1 MELRDYQQRAVEQ
14 LRASFRAG
22 HRAPLLVSP
31 TGSGKT
37 VLFSYVATRTQQRG
51 KRVAILVHREE
62 LLEQVSDT
70 LKLFGTPHGIVS
82 AGQHYD
88 ARELTHVASVF
99 TLARRMERV
108 KVPDL
113 VIVDEAH
120 HAIAGST
127 WGKVL
132 RAWREVNAK
141 MQVIGVT
148 ATPLRLSGEGLGDV
162 FDDMVLGPTTG
173 ELIASGALAPYRMFA
188 PAHAVDMSG
197 VHTRGGDFVRAES
210 ALRMDTPKITGD
222 AVAHYARHCNGA
234 PAVAFC
240 VSVEHAEH
248 VAERFRS
255 HGYRA
260 LSIDGGMDKTL
271 RRSIVQDFRR
281 GALSVLTSC
290 ELISEGFDL
299 PGIHAAILLRPTW
312 SLALYLQQ
320 MGRALRTCEGKQA
333 ALILDHVG
341 NSSRHGLPDDPREWS
356 LLGSGDVK
364 KKGETVAKQC
374 PACYAIVPAAAWT
387 CRECGHEFEVQSREI
402 EETAGDLSELDLAR
416 ERREAKKA
424 QAMAGTVE
432 ALTDLGRMRGYK
444 NPEAWAR
451 HVLQAR
457 ERKRAP
463 R

>member
-1 MELRDYQQRAVEQ
+1 MELRDYQQRAVDQ

-70 LKLFGTPHGIVS
+70 LELFGTPHGIVS

-132 RAWREVNAK
+132 REWREVNAK

-162 FDDMVLGPTTG
+162 FDDMVLGPTTA
-173 ELIASGALAPYRMFA
+173 ELIESGALARYRMFA
-188 PAHAVDMSG
+188 PAHTVDMSG
-197 VHTRGGDFVRAES
+197 IHKRAGDFVRGEVVA
-210 ALRMDTPKITGD
+210 AMDKPRITGD
-222 AVAHYARHCNGA
+222 AIEHYRRHCNGA
-234 PAVAFC
+234 PAIVFC
-240 VSVEHAEH
+240 ASVEHAEH
-248 VAERFRS
+248 VAERFRAQ
-255 HGYRA
+255 GYRA

-271 RRSIVQDFRR
+271 RRGIVADFRR
-281 GALSVLTSC
+281 GALNVLTSC
-290 ELISEGFDL
+290 DLVSEGFDL
-299 PGIHAAILLRPTW
+299 AGIHAAILLRPTW

-320 MGRALRTCEGKQA
+320 MGRALRPCEGKQA

-341 NSSRHGLPDDPREWS
+341 NSARHGLPDDAREWS

-364 KKGETVAKQC
+364 KKGETVARQC
-374 PACYAIVPAAAWT
+374 PACYAIVPAAALT
-387 CRECGHEFEVQSREI
+387 CKECGHEFEGQPREI
-402 EETAGDLSELDLAR
+402 EEAAGELSELDLAR

-424 QAMAGTVE
+424 QAMAGTLE
-432 ALTDLGRMRGYK
+432 ALIELGRMRGYR
-444 NPEAWAR
+444 NAEAWAR
-451 HVLQAR
+451 HVIQAR
-457 ERKRAP
+457 EMKAAR
-463 R
+463 